1 MTTAVFCTAFLFA
14 LGISIWYIK
23 IRYTYCF
30 VVLRVGVR
38 LKICNKLVR
47 DNIPDICLKN
57 GQMPN
62 TFILDDEA
70 YRRELRKKLVE
81 EVNEYLES
89 GETEELAD
97 ITEVIDALSV
107 LSGASFEKVLEIKN
121 KKAETNGRFEK
132 RIFLE
137 TVE

>member
-1 MTTAVFCTAFLFA
+1 M
-14 LGISIWYIK
+14 
-23 IRYTYCF
+23 
-30 VVLRVGVR
+30 
-38 LKICNKLVR
+38 KICNKLVR

-57 GQMPN
+57 GQMPK

-70 YRRELRKKLVE
+70 YGRELRKKLLE
-81 EVNEYLES
+81 EVNEYLDS

-107 LSGASFEKVLEIKN
+107 LGGASFEKVLEIKN